1 MARVMMISD
10 THFGHK
16 AIAKYRKEFGSME
29 EHDTFLLDSILSST
43 TKRDVLW
50 ILGDVCFDTNV
61 FNSHFLKIV
70 KHVNRVKIIA
80 GNHDFERSGTPS
92 VQDYLNA
99 GVEVYGMVK
108 YKYAWLTHSPMHE
121 VELRGKINIHGHVH
135 YNTVND
141 SRYVNVCCEAVNY
154 KPINYQQILEMR
166 KE

>member
-1 MARVMMISD
+1 MSRVMMISD

-43 TKRDVLW
+43 TKRDV
-50 ILGDVCFDTNV
+50 CFDTNV

-92 VQDYLNA
+92 VQDYLNT

-108 YKYAWLTHSPMHE
+108 
-121 VELRGKINIHGHVH
+121 
-135 YNTVND
+135 
-141 SRYVNVCCEAVNY
+141 
-154 KPINYQQILEMR
+154 
-166 KE
+166 